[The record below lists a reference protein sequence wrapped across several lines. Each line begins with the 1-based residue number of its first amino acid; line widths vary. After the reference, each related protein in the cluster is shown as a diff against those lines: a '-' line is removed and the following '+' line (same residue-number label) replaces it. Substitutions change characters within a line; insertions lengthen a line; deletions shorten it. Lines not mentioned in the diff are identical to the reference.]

1 MADDAALIAD
11 IARILKDIA
20 WGEPERVADL
30 FRYTG
35 DPVVPSHVAE
45 LAERIG
51 TIIVQKEVREFQLET
66 LIEDLFATRKA
77 LVRARHDPLTG
88 LPNRAM
94 FEEALDKACA
104 QAVDCGADLALLL
117 VDFDGFKSVNDTLGH
132 DAGDALL
139 TEGAARIAAC
149 VGEYGMIGRM
159 GGDEFAV
166 LLVGRT
172 ESEVLEVAGAVLESL
187 RRPFPLREAVRISA
201 SVGVAFSAP
210 EASTPAALMKT
221 PMSPC
226 TAPRGMGGI
235 RCMSTVLRRWR
246 GTGGVKLFLEEET
259 SRHLPDARVPAGS
272 RAARLPSYGAGYMK

>member
-1 MADDAALIAD
+1 MREIAVADDAALIAD

-187 RRPFPLREAVRISA
+187 RRPFPLRESVRISA

-210 EASTPAALMKT
+210 EASTPAALMKNADVA
-221 PMSPC
+221 MYRAKGDGRDRMQVYRSS
-226 TAPRGMGGI
+226 AVARDW
-235 RCMSTVLRRWR
+235 RR
-246 GTGGVKLFLEEET
+246 
-259 SRHLPDARVPAGS
+259 
-272 RAARLPSYGAGYMK
+272 

>member
-1 MADDAALIAD
+1 MADDYEALIAD

-35 DPVVPSHVAE
+35 DPAVPSGVAE

-77 LVRARHDPLTG
+77 LMRARHDPLTG

-104 QAVDCGADLALLL
+104 QAAHCGAALSLLL
-117 VDFDGFKSVNDTLGH
+117 VDFDGFKAVNDTLGH

-139 TEGAARIAAC
+139 TEGAGRIAAC

-172 ESEVLEVAGAVLESL
+172 EGEVLEVAGAVLESL

-210 EASTPAALMKT
+210 EASTPAALMKNADVAMYRAKGEGRDRMHVYR
-221 PMSPC
+221 PS
-226 TAPRGMGGI
+226 A
-235 RCMSTVLRRWR
+235 V
-246 GTGGVKLFLEEET
+246 
-259 SRHLPDARVPAGS
+259 ARDWG
-272 RAARLPSYGAGYMK
+272 R